1 VVENNLFR
9 YVQFPRG
16 AHACGRCK
24 AGYVA
29 TGMSFFDEAWCCP
42 QCLED
47 EKLLPGYAGA
57 REVERR
63 EVAAGNLRY
72 PGIGLAAEDRRAL
85 GDRLKARRPAATCRQ
100 LALYEAGETPAS
112 DAA

>member
-1 VVENNLFR
+1 VENNLHR
-9 YVQFPRG
+9 YVQFPPG

-29 TGMSFFDEAWCCP
+29 TGMSFFDEEWCCP

-47 EKLLPGYAGA
+47 EKLLPGYGAAGEA
-57 REVERR
+57 ERR
-63 EVAAGNLRY
+63 EVAAGNQRY
-72 PGIGLAAEDRRAL
+72 PGVGLAAEDRSAL
-85 GDRLKARRPAATCRQ
+85 DDRLKARRLGTTCRQ
-100 LALYEAGETPAS
+100 LALYEVGEMPAS